1 MVAQRVSL
9 RDVFID
15 SSVILSALI
24 DFGARSAGALQ
35 LFEAIASGRDGP
47 PKTAW
52 HCCLEV
58 YSVATRLPEEFR
70 LKPLDAVKL
79 LESELLARFD
89 VLELPLS
96 GRHAFLTQCGREGV
110 RGGRLY
116 DAHIA
121 AVARA
126 SKAKLVVT
134 ENRRDFIGLEREGI
148 RVAGAAEAIAVI
160 AQRRKSL

>member
-1 MVAQRVSL
+1 MVAERVWL
-9 RDVFID
+9 RDAFID

-24 DFGARSAGALQ
+24 DFGAGSAAALEV
-35 LFEAIASGRDGP
+35 FHAIASGRDGP

-79 LESELLARFD
+79 IECELLARFD
-89 VLELPLS
+89 VLELPPS
-96 GRHAFLTQCGREGV
+96 GRLAFLTQCGREGV

-126 SKAKLVVT
+126 SNAKVVVT

-148 RVAGAAEAIAVI
+148 RVVGAAEAIGVI
-160 AQRRKSL
+160 ARRRK